1 VHEIVEQL
9 ARCLT
14 ERERLV
20 VELRFGE
27 DMTQEAIGKRV
38 GVSQMQVSRVLR
50 QALAKLTAEACSS

>member
-14 ERERLV
+14 ERE
-20 VELRFGE
+20 
-27 DMTQEAIGKRV
+27 
-38 GVSQMQVSRVLR
+38 LR